1 MSREVMSMA
10 RGRPFKCPYGCG
22 STNTVSKGV
31 RKTKTIGVRRIRL
44 CKNCGRKFTPKNQ
57 KPAQPMGEK
66 EVEANIEPDEAA
78 ELGGVA
84 EADTTA
90 QSNQTLP
97 EPTSDSEPLLNA
109 LDREWTS

>member
-31 RKTKTIGVRRIRL
+31 RKTKTMGLRRIRL

-57 KPAQPMGEK
+57 KPVQPTEENAMEND
-66 EVEANIEPDEAA
+66 AEPDEATEPA
-78 ELGGVA
+78 CVA
-84 EADTTA
+84 EADTTD
-90 QSNQTLP
+90 QPNQALT
-97 EPTSDSEPLLNA
+97 EPLLNV
-109 LDREWTS
+109 LDQEWTS

>member
-1 MSREVMSMA
+1 MA

-31 RKTKTIGVRRIRL
+31 RKTKTMGLRRIRL

-57 KPAQPMGEK
+57 KPVQPMEDKAIETG
-66 EVEANIEPDEAA
+66 VEPDEAA
-78 ELGGVA
+78 EPG
-84 EADTTA
+84 ETA

-97 EPTSDSEPLLNA
+97 EPTSNSKPLLNA